1 VGAAGGH
8 DPSGLS
14 LRLVRITDDLPEGF
28 EALRREA
35 EADGHRQLTRLA
47 AEWAA
52 APGMFHGLLTAYAD
66 GELAGIG
73 GITDEPEGAGE
84 PAWRMRRL
92 YVARG
97 SRRQGVGQALA
108 GALLQEAL
116 GAVRL
121 VTVHAGD
128 AEAARFWEAMGFEA
142 VAGRGW
148 SHAFRGGGPARPRAG
163 GDPSLSPWRTTARK
177 DPRLRGDERT
187 PERLRPGGPRRSRRG
202 LPAPGASRWPGSR

>member
-14 LRLVRITDDLPEGF
+14 LRLVRITDGLPEGF

-52 APGMFHGLLTAYAD
+52 APGMFHAVLAAYAD

-73 GITDEPEGAGE
+73 GLTDEPADAGE

-92 YVARG
+92 QVARAA
-97 SRRQGVGQALA
+97 RRQGVGRTLANALLEEALA
-108 GALLQEAL
+108 
-116 GAVRL
+116 AVRL

-128 AEAARFWEAMGFEA
+128 AGAARFWEAMGFEA
-142 VAGRGW
+142 MAGRAW
-148 SHAFRGGGPARPRAG
+148 SHE
-163 GDPSLSPWRTTARK
+163 
-177 DPRLRGDERT
+177 LRG
-187 PERLRPGGPRRSRRG
+187 
-202 LPAPGASRWPGSR
+202 